1 MDCGD
6 DTIDHGTH
14 RIVEALDAHTQP
26 LRVPVRLESHQYE
39 VLIGTDLISRAGA
52 WLAPILPQKRA
63 VVITDE
69 TVARL
74 HLPRLMAGLEETG
87 IQAKAF
93 VVPVGEESK
102 SLTRYAGLINEILD
116 HGVER
121 RTTVIGLGGGVVGD
135 LSGFVASSLLRGV
148 PFVQI
153 PTTLLS
159 QVDSSVGGKTG
170 LNARAGKNLVG
181 AFYQP
186 QIVLADSSA
195 LATLAR
201 RERVAGYAEIVKAG
215 LIADPE
221 LFAWCERHGAEIL
234 NGEPAALAEAVKR
247 ACAFKARVVMDD
259 EKETAAQD
267 GRALLNLGHSF
278 GHALEAH
285 FKYDGRLLH
294 GEAVSVG
301 LHLAAALSV
310 ALGHCPEEDLV
321 RIDSHLRKL
330 GMPAGLDWFD
340 ETLSADELIT
350 SMARDKK
357 VQDGKL
363 SFVLLRGIG
372 QAFTSRDVEMD
383 TVRDVLMQEG
393 CAL

>member
-1 MDCGD
+1 M
-6 DTIDHGTH
+6 
-14 RIVEALDAHTQP
+14 
-26 LRVPVRLESHQYE
+26 
-39 VLIGTDLISRAGA
+39 
-52 WLAPILPQKRA
+52 
-63 VVITDE
+63 
-69 TVARL
+69 
-74 HLPRLMAGLEETG
+74 
-87 IQAKAF
+87 
-93 VVPVGEESK
+93 
-102 SLTRYAGLINEILD
+102 
-116 HGVER
+116 
-121 RTTVIGLGGGVVGD
+121 
-135 LSGFVASSLLRGV
+135 
-148 PFVQI
+148 
-153 PTTLLS
+153 
-159 QVDSSVGGKTG
+159 
-170 LNARAGKNLVG
+170 
-181 AFYQP
+181 
-186 QIVLADSSA
+186 LADSSA